1 MNKMNVVSLSND
13 RVCRIKFVVTEKKLE
28 QIDRSVSRARV
39 RVRIGEEAVE
49 NSIPFFFKAIK

>member
-1 MNKMNVVSLSND
+1 MNVVSLSND